1 MFGSTSKS
9 TLSPGI
15 PVKGGITG
23 SESSSFYLT
32 SNSVSLAALSTP
44 LLRLEEVDPPRVR
57 IPLL

>member
-32 SNSVSLAALSTP
+32 SNSASLAALSTP
-44 LLRLEEVDPPRVR
+44 LLRLEEVDPPRV
-57 IPLL
+57 